1 MSVYAKEYGY
11 FFNSNNNDRTYNAES
26 FETWLK
32 PFFVSGV
39 FAGCLQV
46 KAQTTPDMTVEVL
59 SGYANLD
66 GKPAYWPDDNTLT
79 LEAASGV
86 YDRIDTI
93 VLRRD
98 NTNRRISIE
107 VVKGTASANPQPTA
121 PARTSDLFELV
132 LAEILV
138 GTGVT
143 EITQSVITDKRPD
156 TDVCG
161 YVVATVETPDFSE
174 LYAQFTAQAEEYMD
188 TESDLFD
195 DWFALIRG
203 QLDED
208 AAGHLQ
214 NELDD
219 LADSVAPAYDQT
231 QIYLEGDKCTRGT
244 VLYKRKSWGETTPAA
259 EAWDA
264 THWDQDCVSEE
275 IDATNAE
282 VARISDS
289 MTYVVNGN
297 KSIETVS
304 IPKGAYFRLANS
316 EIVGRSDGMYTAKA
330 AIPVNTVIDSS
341 YFNEASPIVGGGLNA
356 LKDNIPQIVTNTNG
370 TAYKFPNGMMICSKN
385 VVQAVSYSQWGS
397 CYESSIITYGDW
409 PVAFKSN
416 TVPFVTVA
424 SKNSSSSSWVIGA
437 GSVTATSA
445 GQGRVIRPN
454 NPGEGSA
461 SLDITGIGMWK

>member
-188 TESDLFD
+188 TESDLFA

-244 VLYKRKSWGETTPAA
+244 VLYKRKSWGGTTPAA

-264 THWDQDCVSEE
+264 THWDRDRVSEE

-297 KSIETVS
+297 KSIESVT
-304 IPKGAYFRLANS
+304 IPVGAYVRLANS
-316 EIVGRSDGMYTAKA
+316 EIVGRSDGIYTVKV
-330 AIPVNTVIDSS
+330 AIPVDTVIDSS
-341 YFNEASPIVGGGLNA
+341 YFNEAAPIAGGLGNA
-356 LKDNIPQIVTNTNG
+356 LNDKITWQTTALNSVNAGTIVNTIRYNG
-370 TAYKFPNGMMICSKN
+370 LGLVFITF
-385 VVQAVSYSQWGS
+385 VSASLAWS
-397 CYESSIITYGDW
+397 EGD
-409 PVAFKSN
+409 VIG
-416 TVPFVTVA
+416 TVPSAAIPNDTIKVTGNVYLTNDA
-424 SKNSSSSSWVIGA
+424 IQIS
-437 GSVTATSA
+437 
-445 GQGRVIRPN
+445 IRPN
-454 NPGEGSA
+454 GNVSYDA
-461 SLDITGIGMWK
+461 KTGYSGRIAFETMYVI